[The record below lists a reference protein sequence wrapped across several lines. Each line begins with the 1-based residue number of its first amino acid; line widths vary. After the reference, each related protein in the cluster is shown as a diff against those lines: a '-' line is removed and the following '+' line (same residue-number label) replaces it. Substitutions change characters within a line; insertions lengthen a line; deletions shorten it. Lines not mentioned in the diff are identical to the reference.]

1 MMHSRVV
8 FNPLLLLQVSLFNNV
23 NQKGGKYHCT
33 ADLLFDWFEFEK
45 QVKLLLIQHKKNS

>member
-23 NQKGGKYHCT
+23 NQKGGKYNCT